1 MISAYAPTLE
11 NTVRNPD
18 ETHIFYEQLSS
29 LINSIK
35 QRDGLIIGGDLN
47 AKTKLQVSEMENQ
60 LAVGKYA
67 KSKVNENGNLLT
79 EFCKLHNLL
88 ITNTIFKH
96 KPSHQTTWTSPLPPS
111 FPRKNPYRNQMDYV
125 LLRKN
130 MNSEIFHS
138 RSINS
143 NFARSDHKPVIAKI
157 QIKCTYTK
165 KATGTRSFNLSKFQ
179 NTQVA
184 ENYMKQVNEII
195 KTQTSTTSNQEE
207 CNNIIKALKASAEK
221 NLGYNHKETKSR
233 DPKILHLSSIQKDIS
248 IKLNSIK
255 DEQRRKL
262 LKKERN
268 KIMTQIHNIIKN
280 EKNDNVKY
288 ALEDLGRNENDTM
301 KMYEAVK
308 KIKRLAPKEKLIIK
322 TKEGITSNEKKQSEI
337 IAKYFKNIFYTNATP
352 MQNVLPTPI
361 NVNTIHIIRNKKSS
375 MDSKK

>member
-1 MISAYAPTLE
+1 M
-11 NTVRNPD
+11 RNPD

-111 FPRKNPYRNQMDYV
+111 FPRKNPYQNQMDYV